1 MVLCILDV
9 LDYFNLVKKKVV
21 IQMKSIKKLII
32 ASALSMM
39 AASCYAGSFL
49 PNTVQE
55 KSANISFAAPE
66 YLTVSLDQV
75 PGLMAGDVPT
85 NTAIAKLTVDSTSV
99 QNFGARGVSGELMD
113 NAGSV
118 WKIIGKNSGN
128 SITVGLSPKSV
139 SNSLGKQTW
148 DGREWFIFGTN
159 DPLYITMMGEQNV
172 SPDTYP
178 VTIDVVGY
186 QP

>member
-39 AASCYAGSFL
+39 AASCYAAGFL
-49 PNTVQE
+49 PDTEQQ
-55 KSANISFAAPE
+55 KSVDISFAAPE
-66 YLTVSLDQV
+66 HLTISFDQV
-75 PGLMAGDVPT
+75 PGLIAGGSRSGMG
-85 NTAIAKLTVDSTSV
+85 IAKLTVDSTSIKEYGV
-99 QNFGARGVSGELMD
+99 RGVSSTLMD
-113 NAGSV
+113 GSGSA
-118 WKIIGKNSGN
+118 WKVTGKNSGK
-128 SITVGLSPKSV
+128 SLVVGF
-139 SNSLGKQTW
+139 SNENMANTHGSQTW
-148 DGREWFIFGTN
+148 NGVSWYTFDTN
-159 DPLYITMMGEQNV
+159 VPLNIVTMMDQDI

-178 VTIDVVGY
+178 LTVDVVGY